1 MHNVN
6 PTVFYFVLTL
16 FLGGGA
22 AVLTGRNFA
31 ANWRTPVAVALA
43 GVGLAVA
50 VRFLHF
56 ALNNEELFAAS
67 AALLDA
73 VPIVLL
79 ALLGFRWRRTEQMTS
94 QYYWLYER
102 TGPLSWRQKP
112 NEGPS
117 GG

>member
-6 PTVFYFVLTL
+6 PTIFYIVLTL
-16 FLGGGA
+16 LLGGGA

-31 ANWRTPVAVALA
+31 VNWRKPHAVALA
-43 GVGLAVA
+43 GLGLAVA

-56 ALNNEELFAAS
+56 ALNNEPLLTAPGF
-67 AALLDA
+67 LLDA

-102 TGPLSWRQKP
+102 TSRLTWRDKLP
-112 NEGPS
+112 
-117 GG
+117 GGSTGG

>member
-22 AVLTGRNFA
+22 ALLTGRNFA
-31 ANWRTPVAVALA
+31 ANWRKPLVVALA
-43 GVGLAVA
+43 GLGLAVA

-56 ALNNEELFAAS
+56 ALNQEDLLTVSGF
-67 AALLDA
+67 LLDA
-73 VPIVLL
+73 VPIILL

-102 TGPLSWRQKP
+102 TGPLTWREKP
-112 NEGPS
+112 VETPS